1 MEKILFRRSLKPF
14 RIEPVLGKWHL
25 LSMAVVNLT
34 MPRAVG
40 SDAESS
46 GAYLPGTRSQSS
58 DGRPRQAGRRGLAQG
73 CAGARPPAPGPR
85 PPAPFHFIFMLP
97 GCASK
102 LVSTLTPSDADVG
115 ALPQIRDLFIRGCS
129 LGPETWKIFPSDSNV
144 QTCLGACQLELTRWE
159 KSSPVVPDFSKIN
172 NYSHFSE
179 YHFWLLLITNN
190 LSVRPLAYCF

>member
-1 MEKILFRRSLKPF
+1 MQNHLAPTCLEPDHRAVTGDPARRGGGGL
-14 RIEPVLGKWHL
+14 
-25 LSMAVVNLT
+25 
-34 MPRAVG
+34 PRAV
-40 SDAESS
+40 
-46 GAYLPGTRSQSS
+46 
-58 DGRPRQAGRRGLAQG
+58 RG
-73 CAGARPPAPGPR
+73 PGPP